1 MAAGLKQRDLIKDTF
16 GKFVSPRLV
25 EDFLTDPRRLA
36 LSRRVQTILMSDL
49 ENFTPMTERLRPE
62 DLVGLLNEYL
72 GRSADIVSEH
82 GGIVDKFI
90 ADAVVAFWGP
100 PFSDDH
106 ATLACRAALALVKA
120 TNEMAKTCQRL
131 NIAPLRVRIGIA
143 TGEVLA
149 GIIGSAA
156 KQDYTVIGDI
166 ANLASRLEG
175 VNKIYKTNI
184 LATAATAQLA
194 KDSMVFRKLDTVRVI
209 GRSEPVENFEVM
221 SEFGSASPRQL
232 DLRDSYAKALDLYMK
247 RDFPA
252 AAAAFRALASTVPD
266 DTPATVLASRC
277 ERFISTPPASDWD
290 GIWRLE
296 SK

>member
-1 MAAGLKQRDLIKDTF
+1 
-16 GKFVSPRLV
+16 
-25 EDFLTDPRRLA
+25 
-36 LSRRVQTILMSDL
+36 
-49 ENFTPMTERLRPE
+49 
-62 DLVGLLNEYL
+62 
-72 GRSADIVSEH
+72 
-82 GGIVDKFI
+82 
-90 ADAVVAFWGP
+90 
-100 PFSDDH
+100 
-106 ATLACRAALALVKA
+106 
-120 TNEMAKTCQRL
+120 MAKTCQRL

-194 KDSMVFRKLDTVRVI
+194 KDSMLFRKLD
-209 GRSEPVENFEVM
+209 
-221 SEFGSASPRQL
+221 
-232 DLRDSYAKALDLYMK
+232 
-247 RDFPA
+247 
-252 AAAAFRALASTVPD
+252 AFRALASAFPD
-266 DTPATVLASRC
+266 DAPASVLAARC
-277 ERFISTPPASDWD
+277 EGFIFTPPASDWD